1 MWSEVTPFAGPVSA
15 VSVMSLVTWLV
26 LKGRLIAL
34 STHQA
39 IVASKQEVIDSKK
52 EEIASLREALS
63 RAERQRDELMGLHHV
78 AVAAVQAIPAAK
90 DAVS

>member
-1 MWSEVTPFAGPVSA
+1 MWSELTPFAGPVSA
-15 VSVMSLVTWLV
+15 VSVMGIVTWLV
-26 LKGRLIAL
+26 LRGRLIAL

-52 EEIASLREALS
+52 EEIASLREDLLAT
-63 RAERQRDELMGLHHV
+63 RKQRDELMGLNHV

>member
-1 MWSEVTPFAGPVSA
+1 MWSELTPFAGPVSA
-15 VSVMSLVTWLV
+15 VSVMGFVTWLV

-52 EEIASLREALS
+52 EEITSLREQL
-63 RAERQRDELMGLHHV
+63 RKVQEQRDELMGLAHV

-90 DAVS
+90 DAVT